1 MLPSFKK
8 SEPETQRSQVPGGMP
23 PNGIPQ
29 TGSRPAPLQPRTE
42 RASPSVIAADLLI
55 SGNLVSKGEVQID
68 GEVQGDISATNVVVG
83 ERARI
88 TGSILADEVVVR
100 GHVMGSIRGR
110 RVMLQSS
117 CHVEGDVYH
126 QALAIEQG
134 AFFEG
139 KSRRMQ
145 DPLAA
150 EGPSGAPPT
159 APAGAQSAA

>member
-8 SEPETQRSQVPGGMP
+8 SEPELPKAAAPAPFS
-23 PNGIPQ
+23 
-29 TGSRPAPLQPRTE
+29 TGSTRPAPLQPRAE
-42 RASPSVIAADLLI
+42 RNAPSVIAADLLI

-68 GEVQGDISATNVVVG
+68 GEVQGDISGTHVVVG

-88 TGSILADEVVVR
+88 TGSIIADEVVVR
-100 GHVMGSIRGR
+100 GHVMGSIRGK

-117 CHVEGDVYH
+117 CHVEGDVFH

-139 KSRRMQ
+139 KSRRSS
-145 DPLAA
+145 DPLTMDTPRPEPAPSTSGIVSPFPAA
-150 EGPSGAPPT
+150 
-159 APAGAQSAA
+159 